1 MRTGFKDHQG
11 TRVYATMGEAYS
23 KGQISTSNLSPTHCN
38 ANNFVQDY
46 VRPKILLVHD
56 EYQACTEGDVVR
68 VEPETSSKMKKHMVA
83 EIISPVLTAEPR
95 KPVETHEQWLA
106 RMKEKRAAKE
116 ERRVAA
122 KPWLWENSLVLK
134 ELRPEKWLEAK
145 EKSSRLKQTGV

>member
-1 MRTGFKDHQG
+1 MPVGVVVSCGRALKTI
-11 TRVYATMGEAYS
+11 RVRV
-23 KGQISTSNLSPTHCN
+23 STLQWEKHIRR
-38 ANNFVQDY
+38 DY

-56 EYQACTEGDVVR
+56 EYQACVEGDVVR

-116 ERRVAA
+116 ERR
-122 KPWLWENSLVLK
+122 
-134 ELRPEKWLEAK
+134 
-145 EKSSRLKQTGV
+145 

>member
-1 MRTGFKDHQG
+1 MPVGVVVSCGRALKTI
-11 TRVYATMGEAYS
+11 RVRV
-23 KGQISTSNLSPTHCN
+23 STLQWEKHIRK
-38 ANNFVQDY
+38 DY

-145 EKSSRLKQTGV
+145 EKSSSLKQTGV